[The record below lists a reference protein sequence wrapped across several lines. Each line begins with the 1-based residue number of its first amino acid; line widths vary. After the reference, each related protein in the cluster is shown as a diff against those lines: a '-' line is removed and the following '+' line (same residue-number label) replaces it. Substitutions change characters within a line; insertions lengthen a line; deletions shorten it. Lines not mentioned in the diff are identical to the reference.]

1 MKRHSIKVLGK
12 QLTKL
17 KSRKGP
23 IDNSCGCGK
32 PLPKPIT
39 KKGK

>member
-12 QLTKL
+12 QFTKL
-17 KSRKGP
+17 KSRKGS